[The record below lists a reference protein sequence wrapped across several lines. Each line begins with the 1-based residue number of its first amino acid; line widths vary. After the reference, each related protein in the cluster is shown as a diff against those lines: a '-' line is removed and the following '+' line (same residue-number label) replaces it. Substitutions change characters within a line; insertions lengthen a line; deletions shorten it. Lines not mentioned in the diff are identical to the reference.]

1 MAEKNHSAAA
11 AALIA
16 GSSTLRAG
24 RADVFRQRERTKRKR
39 LIRAIVLVD
48 LLDAYLWWRYS
59 SGRPLH
65 LPTIPESFPWEIYLP
80 GGLLIIAIGLMI
92 ALPLMTGRSPH
103 ITVYPEQVEVGLT
116 DVTGLNLQVD
126 EVIRTL
132 DVFLGYG
139 TFRDEL
145 GGTPRRG
152 ILFEGPPGTG
162 KTYLAKAMAKQ
173 AGVPFLFISAP
184 SMPSMFQGMTAYRI
198 RSFFKALRKAARK
211 EGGAIGFI
219 EEIDAIAASR
229 DRVSAATP
237 DSLDRSVSHFLGPAE
252 SGMVNELLIQMQS
265 FDQPRLRTRM
275 RGKMSAWL
283 NGYLPTNWQ
292 FKMLG
297 PEYHNL
303 LLIAATNRADALD
316 PALLRPGRFDR
327 RLYFDLPTQSE
338 REDLIDYF
346 LGRKKHHEQLDD
358 ASVRMRIAHECFGYT
373 PVMIEHL
380 FDEALLVSL
389 RDGRREMNFA
399 DVMEAKFAE
408 EIGLKQAVTYT
419 DNDRRA
425 VAVHEAGHAVVA
437 HFLGEN
443 RRLEVLS
450 IIKRRGS
457 LGLLAHGDEE
467 ERFTR
472 SRTEIESGDRDRH
485 RWPRGGGARPGRV
498 RDGACER
505 PDDGHAAGR
514 PDGGVVRDGRLLDLL
529 RRRIA
534 RPDRGREPRREGPG
548 RRSRQAE
555 RGGHPHGTEG
565 AGARGARGEPRRPFG
580 PGAGAGRARRA
591 HPRRDPGRHPGL
603 DRGPRLTDRIRDP
616 STDRPPYTRSMS
628 PSTRS
633 VIVAGAR
640 TPTGK
645 FRGAFANLQAVE
657 LGAQA
662 IRSAVERAGDRRR
675 AGRLHDHGSR
685 PAGRRRPD
693 HLAPGVDRR
702 RPARRTCRRSRSTRC
717 ACPGC
722 PRSRWPTR

>member
-39 LIRAIVLVD
+39 LIRAIVVVTA
-48 LLDAYLWWRYS
+48 LDAYLWWRYS
-59 SGRPLH
+59 NGRPIH

-139 TFRDEL
+139 TFREEL

-173 AGVPFLFISAP
+173 AGVPFLFISAT
-184 SMPSMFQGMTAYRI
+184 SMTSMFQGMTAYRI

-229 DRVSAATP
+229 DRMNPAAP
-237 DSLDRSVSHFLGPAE
+237 APASLDRSVERFIGAAE

-265 FDQPRLRTRM
+265 FDQPRLRTRI
-275 RGKMSAWL
+275 RGKFLAWL
-283 NGYLPTNWQ
+283 NGYLPTDWQ
-292 FKMLG
+292 FRMLG

-303 LLIAATNRADALD
+303 LLIAATNRAEVLD

-327 RLYFDLPTQSE
+327 RLYFDLPTQGE
-338 REDLIDYF
+338 REDLIDHF

-358 ASVRMRIAHECFGYT
+358 ASARTRIAHECFGYT

-380 FDEALLVSL
+380 FDESLLVAL
-389 RDGRREMNFA
+389 RDGRREMNFD

-437 HFLGEN
+437 HFLGQN

-472 SRTEIESGDRDRH
+472 SRTEIESGIAIALGGLAAEELVIGESGTGPASDLMVATQLAAQMVGSFGMAGSLISFDAVSHGPIGGANLVAKVLADEDGKQRVEDILAAQKERVLEVLTANRDVHAALIRSLVDRDELI
-485 RWPRGGGARPGRV
+485 
-498 RDGACER
+498 RDEILE
-505 PDDGHAAGR
+505 
-514 PDGGVVRDGRLLDLL
+514 VIRDAL
-529 RRRIA
+529 A
-534 RPDRGREPRREGPG
+534 
-548 RRSRQAE
+548 
-555 RGGHPHGTEG
+555 
-565 AGARGARGEPRRPFG
+565 
-580 PGAGAGRARRA
+580 ARR
-591 HPRRDPGRHPGL
+591 
-603 DRGPRLTDRIRDP
+603 
-616 STDRPPYTRSMS
+616 
-628 PSTRS
+628 
-633 VIVAGAR
+633 
-640 TPTGK
+640 
-645 FRGAFANLQAVE
+645 
-657 LGAQA
+657 
-662 IRSAVERAGDRRR
+662 
-675 AGRLHDHGSR
+675 
-685 PAGRRRPD
+685 
-693 HLAPGVDRR
+693 
-702 RPARRTCRRSRSTRC
+702 
-717 ACPGC
+717 
-722 PRSRWPTR
+722 